1 MTLALACLLAVVEH
15 RRSLDV
21 MKALRSMP
29 EVKDVFMV
37 FGQYDIVVFLEAD
50 DYAELTAVS
59 AEING
64 ICGIRKTETLV
75 AG

>member
-1 MTLALACLLAVVEH
+1 MAIACLLATIEH
-15 RRSLDV
+15 RRSSDV
-21 MKALRSMP
+21 MKALRKMP
-29 EVKDVFMV
+29 EVKDAFMV
-37 FGQYDIVVFLEAD
+37 FGQYDVVVFLEAD

-64 ICGIRKTETLV
+64 IRGIKKTETLV

>member
-1 MTLALACLLAVVEH
+1 MAIACLLATIEH
-15 RRSLDV
+15 RRSSDV
-21 MKALRSMP
+21 MNALRKMP
-29 EVKDVFMV
+29 EVKDAFMV
-37 FGQYDIVVFLEAD
+37 FGQYDIVVFLEAE

-64 ICGIRKTETLV
+64 IRGIKKTETLV

>member
-1 MTLALACLLAVVEH
+1 MRLALACLLAAVEY
-15 RRSLDV
+15 RRSSDV
-21 MKALRSMP
+21 MKILRSMP
-29 EVKDVFMV
+29 EVKDAFMV
-37 FGQYDIVVFLEAD
+37 FGQYDVVVFLEAE

-64 ICGIRKTETLV
+64 ICGVRKTETLV